1 MKNAIFYLRL
11 VARTLLNSA
20 LLAILLAVIFTLLPD
35 HGSAL
40 AGVLPVGLGIGV
52 LAFRLDARAPRDM
65 VTSKRLL
72 VAILVCMWGGFLET
86 AGFSIVGG
94 HYHDA
99 ITNICLS
106 LIWILPAQLVF
117 RSAPWQWFG
126 CNWRKAL
133 EV

>member
-11 VARTLLNSA
+11 VVNDLLNSA
-20 LLAILLAVIFTLLPD
+20 LLAILLAVVFTLLPH

-40 AGVLPVGLGIGV
+40 DDVLPVGFGIGV
-52 LAFRLDARAPRDM
+52 LAFRLDAQTPREM
-65 VTSKRLL
+65 VTSKRVL
-72 VAILVCMWGGFLET
+72 VALLVCMWGGFLET

-99 ITNICLS
+99 ITNICGS

-117 RSAPWQWFG
+117 WSAPEQWFG
-126 CNWRKAL
+126 CNWRKVL